1 MRASRP
7 RLEPDREN
15 GRVSEALIVGA
26 AETPYRRRPEEGV
39 TTQELLAQA
48 ARAALASAALEPA
61 DVDGLGVSS
70 FSLAP
75 DRAIDLAVQLGVR
88 LRWLMD
94 GGTGGA
100 AAIDLLQHA
109 RRAVETGDARAVLI
123 VGGDR
128 LDAPA
133 FARLVDDYNTWTRDL
148 LAPLPL
154 HGPNALFALVTRRH
168 MEAYGL
174 AREDYGAVAVAQRS
188 WAAGNANAVYREPL
202 ALAEYLDAPVVADPL
217 TIYDCVPVVAG
228 ADAVLV
234 AAEGVSASP
243 GVRIRALRLQH
254 NADSQEGDGL
264 STGLGEERDELWRE
278 AGLGPGDADVVSVYD
293 DYPVMALVQLDE
305 LGFAGDDPQR
315 FVAERLATRALPVNT
330 SGGQLSAGQAG
341 AAGGLH
347 GLVEVV
353 TQLRAEAGGRQVPDA
368 RIGVVSGY
376 GMVAYRYGASVG
388 ATVLERM

>member
-1 MRASRP
+1 M
-7 RLEPDREN
+7 
-15 GRVSEALIVGA
+15 SEALIVGA
-26 AETPYRRRPEEGV
+26 AETPYRRKPDEGV
-39 TTQELLAQA
+39 TTHGLLAQA
-48 ARAALASAALEPA
+48 ARAALVSAALEPA

-75 DRAIDLAVQLGVR
+75 DRAIDLAVRLGVR

-109 RRAVETGDARAVLI
+109 RRAVEAGDARAVLI
-123 VGGDR
+123 IGGDR
-128 LDAPA
+128 LDPPA
-133 FARLVDDYNTWTRDL
+133 FARLVDGYNTWTRDL

-154 HGPNALFALVTRRH
+154 GGPNALFALVTRRH
-168 MEAYGL
+168 MEAHSL
-174 AREDYGAVAVAQRS
+174 AREDYGAVAVAQRA
-188 WAAGNANAVYREPL
+188 WAAANANAVYREPL

-217 TIYDCVPVVAG
+217 TMYDCVPVVAG

-234 AAEGVSASP
+234 AAEGVSASS
-243 GVRIRALRLQH
+243 GVRIRALRLRH

-305 LGFAGDDPQR
+305 LGFAEGDLRR
-315 FVAERLATRALPVNT
+315 FVAERLATRTLPVNT

-353 TQLRAEAGGRQVPDA
+353 TQLRGDVGGRRQVPDA

-376 GMVAYRYGASVG
+376 GMVAYRYGASAG
-388 ATVLERM
+388 ATVLERR